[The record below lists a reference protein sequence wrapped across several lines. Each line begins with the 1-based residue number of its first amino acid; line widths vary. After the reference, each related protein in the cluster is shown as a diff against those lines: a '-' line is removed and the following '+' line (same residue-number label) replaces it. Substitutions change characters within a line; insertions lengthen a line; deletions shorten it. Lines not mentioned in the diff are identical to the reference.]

1 MRDLIREEADKYQEF
16 FNFLNQEH
24 DLTPTI
30 SEMNEIILEAQK
42 VVKKLAIAP
51 VSLDEQSEAT
61 VCDCKYKHG
70 CNLCV
75 IGRIAMSDCTC
86 YEKQTE
92 N

>member
-24 DLTPTI
+24 DLIPTI

-61 VCDCKYKHG
+61 VCDNPHCMNG
-70 CNLCV
+70 TVEV
-75 IGRIAMSDCTC
+75 IYGEPIRCSICD
-86 YEKQTE
+86 EQTG